1 MYEFLPFVLCDNSAS
16 RYQRSMRGKQFGFT
30 FDTASWEY
38 SGRGWTSL
46 PVKRRLHSRMTF

>member
-38 SGRGWTSL
+38 SGRG
-46 PVKRRLHSRMTF
+46 